1 MMHSMTVQDY
11 EVWLRLGCAKEEQAY
26 VQPVHFTLQLEYDEL
41 VKGAATDDLQDATD
55 YVAITEIMKNT
66 SQSKAYHLIEHL
78 NEAVLSG
85 LIQYLKSKYFKG
97 HIKLSVK
104 KIRVP
109 VENLRNGVVF
119 TCATRL

>member
-1 MMHSMTVQDY
+1 MLHSIHIQDY
-11 EVWLRLGCAKEEQAY
+11 EVWVSLGCAKEEQTY
-26 VQPVHFTLQLEYDEL
+26 SQPVHFNLSLEYDEL

-55 YVAITEIMKNT
+55 YVAITDIMKQVA
-66 SQSKAYHLIEHL
+66 QSKSFHLIEHL
-78 NEAVLSG
+78 NEMVLNG
-85 LIQYLKSKYFKG
+85 IIQYLKSKYFKG
-97 HIKLSVK
+97 HVKLSIK

>member
-1 MMHSMTVQDY
+1 MQHSIHIQDY
-11 EVWLRLGCAKEEQAY
+11 EVWVSLGCSQEEQKH
-26 VQPVHFTLQLEYDEL
+26 VQPVHFNLSLEYDEL

-55 YVAITEIMKNT
+55 YVAITDRIKIT
-66 SQSKAYHLIEHL
+66 AQSKSFHLIEHL
-78 NEAVLSG
+78 NEMVLNAI
-85 LIQYLKSKYFKG
+85 IQYLKSKYFKG
-97 HIKLSVK
+97 HVKLSIK